1 MLDGLPVNG
10 FNFDQWSAW
19 FNNIER
25 MAPVGDVG
33 AANLQQ
39 QPQQLQQQQPQQ
51 QLQQSSY
58 QAQQQPYSAQTGG
71 GWMNVGEI

>member
-25 MAPVGDVG
+25 MAPVGDIG
-33 AANLQQ
+33 AANLQH
-39 QPQQLQQQQPQQ
+39 QPQQLQQQQQ
-51 QLQQSSY
+51 QQSSY
-58 QAQQQPYSAQTGG
+58 QAQQHPYSAQTGG
-71 GWMNVGEI
+71 GWMSGGDI